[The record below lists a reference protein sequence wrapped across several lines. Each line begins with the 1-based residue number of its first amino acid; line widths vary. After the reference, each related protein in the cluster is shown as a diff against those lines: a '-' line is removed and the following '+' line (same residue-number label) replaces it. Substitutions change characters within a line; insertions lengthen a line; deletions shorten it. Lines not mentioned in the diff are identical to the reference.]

1 MAVATPRISVFLN
14 KRRAGIEGIAT
25 LRAEEVASV
34 PFRATSNNDFALDW
48 RLAGFAARAEHFVE
62 VQGAVEAHR
71 RLAVGLF
78 GLVEFFIRDVVWDV
92 AGVAGSD
99 AF

>member
-34 PFRATSNNDFALDW
+34 PFRTTSNNDFALDR

-62 VQGAVEAHR
+62 VECAVEAHR